1 MIGLYGKAT
10 AKFNFTCREKPDA
23 STNFHG
29 DWQEMVDHVGATVVV
44 ALNWLRA
51 PV

>member
-10 AKFNFTCREKPDA
+10 AKFNFTCNEDRDA
-23 STNFHG
+23 STNFHR
-29 DWQEMVDHVGATVVV
+29 DWQKMVNHVGTAVVV